1 MTTRL
6 TTRGTTRSTTRGTSP
21 GAAFTLADI
30 PGIAM
35 IYSAAESCLDG
46 SGSPVVDGEVHQ
58 VVDLI
63 SARNLFP
70 PSAGFRPTRDSDGG
84 PNAISLL
91 GFTADMVKTTASF
104 TDLEDFTVVYMG
116 RIRSTGFTA
125 GERLYSGDGTPA
137 FNHARNALTGTAGTH
152 RISATSGSS
161 GNLSITAGQWMIHI
175 AECIGGA
182 GRTALNDG
190 QFRNMTG
197 SPTEFKIDGF
207 AIGDYAATAS
217 LCPDQDIVEIAI
229 FPGPVS
235 IDLHRKIVEYAAGV
249 LGLTVSNFRQYR
261 DTFNRAN
268 TSDNDL
274 GLSDTGHAYQIQG
287 SGLANARILDGGWTV
302 ISPGAAYTFP
312 QINFI
317 PRTISLDYDII
328 EYDEDPANTNVS
340 SNVIILTNGQQNLN
354 DMVHLLI
361 GPTGWRLERHYPA
374 GGATVVVEQ
383 RASGSFDFPEG
394 SYHVDV
400 NYAAGLIAITDP
412 EGTVTVCDWDDAIPS
427 SPLANYAGEW
437 LCFEIICPTDPKSV
451 MRMTNLYASP

>member
-1 MTTRL
+1 MPSL
-6 TTRGTTRSTTRGTSP
+6 GLGLSTTRGTSP

-35 IYSAAESCLDG
+35 LYRAAEGILNA
-46 SGSPVVDGEVHQ
+46 SGDPITDGEAQ
-58 VVDLI
+58 TITDII
-63 SARNLFP
+63 SARNMAATA
-70 PSAGFRPTRDSDGG
+70 AGFRPTLDSDGG
-84 PNAISLL
+84 PGGIPILTCL
-91 GFTADMVKTTASF
+91 ADSVRTTSSF
-104 TDLEDFTVVYMG
+104 TELEDFTVVYLG
-116 RIRSTGFTA
+116 RIRDTGFTA

-137 FNHARNALTGTAGTH
+137 FTHARNALTGTAGTH
-152 RISATSGSS
+152 RINATSGNS
-161 GNLSITAGQWMIHI
+161 GNLSITAGEWMIHI

-182 GRTALNDG
+182 GRTALNDA

-217 LCPDQDIVEIAI
+217 LCPDQDIVEIAV
-229 FPGPVS
+229 FPGPIS
-235 IDLHRKIVEYAAGV
+235 IELHRKIVEYAAGV
-249 LGLTVSNFRQYR
+249 LGLTISNFRQYR
-261 DTFNRAN
+261 DTFDRAN
-268 TSDNDL
+268 TSDNNL

-383 RASGSFDFPEG
+383 RTSGSFDFPEG
-394 SYHVDV
+394 SYHVSV
-400 NYAAGLIAITDP
+400 NYAGGIITITDP

-427 SPLANYAGEW
+427 SPLTNYAAEW